1 LAARVWFALV
11 DRDGR
16 QLTKFDAK
24 RGSLITF
31 IRLMARKEISHYFRT
46 EQRRLKNEFASLI
59 SKNRVESVHRGETL
73 ASMFTEF
80 LASLTPRERDFCYE
94 YLQVSADEN
103 RVRLKNDYSSANI
116 WQLTRRIYKKFLTFI
131 DPAS

>member
-1 LAARVWFALV
+1 
-11 DRDGR
+11 
-16 QLTKFDAK
+16 
-24 RGSLITF
+24 
-31 IRLMARKEISHYFRT
+31 
-46 EQRRLKNEFASLI
+46 
-59 SKNRVESVHRGETL
+59 
-73 ASMFTEF
+73 MFTEF